1 MNVASNPACAALD
14 SALAMASKGYRVFP
28 LPPRSKKAALADWP
42 SLASTDEE
50 QIKKWNGAGSN
61 WAMVLDDKIAVV
73 DEDGPDGSAILAK
86 FEAEHGG
93 LPPTWTVKTARGRH
107 RLYGQSLPP
116 APHDARPKD
125 LELRAGTHYIVLPG
139 SVHPSGHIYEWE
151 VSPDE
156 APLADLP
163 EWLHKG
169 WPGSRVSEKPVSNII
184 DFPSWILPKHAG
196 LGVSSDEA
204 DLPRKATLSEIKSAL
219 AAISPD
225 CSYDDWLHVGAA
237 LYDELGDDG
246 EELFVKWS
254 QWSRAK
260 YPKGESPEKKW
271 PQCRKLTNW
280 TIGTVFYMATEADPN
295 WRDGMEEPE
304 QPKAEP
310 GISPIELV
318 WPGETAETDADWL
331 VKHRIEKTGTGIL
344 SARSGEGK
352 TFTAL
357 DLAFTLARLKTWTG
371 QKVTENVGTLWIA
384 AESPGQIQKRMR
396 GLPEEPGDWPFVYIK
411 SCPKLLDARGRTNT
425 LAINQLVAV
434 WSAANEQ
441 MLERHGVRIG
451 LIIIDTMLRVS
462 GYRQSGEN
470 DPSQGGAVWDGLSAL
485 SEATGTFVLGVDH
498 MGLAA
503 VRTRGNTAKED
514 FVDFVAYLD
523 DGEMLIDKVRNGPD
537 MIAIPFQLETIV
549 LGQDRDGDDV
559 TTKRVVWGEPGA
571 SASKAKGKKLPESTR
586 LLLEAMTTVK
596 EWPTP
601 VDALRLAH
609 KRLYKAA
616 DKTAEHERNAWSK
629 ATKAY
634 KLRFF
639 DRDGLPMVDEPP
651 L

>member
-1 MNVASNPACAALD
+1 M
-14 SALAMASKGYRVFP
+14 
-28 LPPRSKKAALADWP
+28 
-42 SLASTDEE
+42 
-50 QIKKWNGAGSN
+50 I
-61 WAMVLDDKIAVV
+61 
-73 DEDGPDGSAILAK
+73 
-86 FEAEHGG
+86 
-93 LPPTWTVKTARGRH
+93 
-107 RLYGQSLPP
+107 
-116 APHDARPKD
+116 
-125 LELRAGTHYIVLPG
+125 
-139 SVHPSGHIYEWE
+139 
-151 VSPDE
+151 
-156 APLADLP
+156 DLP
-163 EWLHKG
+163 VMPHALRPQMREHNIEDHISTPMPAWLEAKCKG
-169 WPGSRVSEKPVSNII
+169 
-184 DFPSWILPKHAG
+184 HAG
-196 LGVSSDEA
+196 AGVSSDEA
-204 DLPRKATLSEIKSAL
+204 DLPRKATLAEIKAAL

-246 EELFVKWS
+246 EELFIEWS

-280 TIGTVFYMATEADPN
+280 TIGTVFWMANEANPNWRGGLEATEAD
-295 WRDGMEEPE
+295 E
-304 QPKAEP
+304 QPKAEQPKAAEP
-310 GISPIELV
+310 GASPIELV

-331 VKHRIEKTGTGIL
+331 IKHRMEKAGTGIL

-371 QKVTENVGTLWIA
+371 QKVTENVGTLWVA

-396 GLPEEPGDWPFVYIK
+396 GLPEEPGAWPFVYIK
-411 SCPKLLDARGRTNT
+411 SCPKLLDARGQTNAA
-425 LAINQLVAV
+425 AINQLVAV
-434 WSAANEQ
+434 WRTANQE

-451 LIIIDTMLRVS
+451 LIVIDTMLRVS

-470 DPSQGGAVWDGLSAL
+470 DPSQGGAVWDGLTTL
-485 SEATGTFVLGVDH
+485 SEETRTFVLGVDH

-549 LGQDRDGDDV
+549 LGRDQDGDDV

-571 SASKAKGKKLPESTR
+571 GAPKGKGKKLPEST
-586 LLLEAMTTVK
+586 LLLLKAMADIK

-601 VDALRLAH
+601 VDTLRLAH

-616 DKTAEHERNAWSK
+616 DKSDEHERNAWSK